1 MTETQLEVRQERA
14 GNGALV
20 VSRVEE
26 GYRVYSVSHPSNL
39 YLVRQE
45 GERWTCTCPD
55 FEYHQAD
62 TTWRCKHILAVAP
75 WQKRNGNEAPKAP
88 HQPVAA
94 PPAAAEGAS
103 QPPHAPTA
111 PPDQPIPPVPVQMMM
126 KRSVSPDGRIDSI
139 SVEFSLPVSGYSN
152 DEIKQRALAT
162 LELQKEIVGAFLALN
177 GSKAS
182 PLLTQRSPQP
192 PKPVNGDGQ
201 PVFARMIDVGKVNG
215 RYGDRL
221 CINFQ
226 VNGRTSRLFGSAK
239 QLAERIQS
247 AGYEID
253 PANLEP
259 GLRLNLACR
268 VVTKPS
274 DDGRYLNVEKV
285 LPLGK
290 NANPGGGYDSSIP
303 Y

>member
-1 MTETQLEVRQERA
+1 MTESQIEAGQERA
-14 GNGALV
+14 GNGTLV
-20 VSRVEE
+20 VSRTED
-26 GYRVYSVSHPSNL
+26 GFRVYSVNHPSRL

-62 TTWRCKHILAVAP
+62 TTWRCKHILAIAP
-75 WQKRNGNEAPKAP
+75 WKEQQTPQPSEPANGQAEAIPVSPEQNQQAAVPKKHIQKHTNGFA
-88 HQPVAA
+88 
-94 PPAAAEGAS
+94 
-103 QPPHAPTA
+103 
-111 PPDQPIPPVPVQMMM
+111 QMLI
-126 KRSVSPDGRIDSI
+126 KRSVSPDGRIDSV
-139 SVEFSLPVSGYSN
+139 SVEFSMPVTETANG
-152 DEIKQRALAT
+152 EIKAKALNT
-162 LELQKEIVGAFLALN
+162 LKLQKEIVADFLKLN
-177 GSKAS
+177 GAKATAFPPPASK
-182 PLLTQRSPQP
+182 P
-192 PKPVNGDGQ
+192 PEPAPENGQ
-201 PVFARMIDVGKVNG
+201 PLIARLIDIGKVNG
-215 RYGDRL
+215 KWGERL
-221 CINFQ
+221 TLNVQI
-226 VNGRTSRLFGSAK
+226 NGRTSRLFGSAK

-285 LPLGK
+285 LPLGSK
-290 NANPGGGYDSSIP
+290 TGGGDDQHIP

>member
-1 MTETQLEVRQERA
+1 MTENQIEARQERA

-26 GYRVYSVSHPSNL
+26 GYRVYSVSHPSHL

-55 FEYHQAD
+55 FEYHQGD

-75 WQKRNGNEAPKAP
+75 WKQQESPEPYEPGNGEGETI
-88 HQPVAA
+88 PVS
-94 PPAAAEGAS
+94 PEPSEPAALSRKRTPKHTNGFA
-103 QPPHAPTA
+103 
-111 PPDQPIPPVPVQMMM
+111 QMLI
-126 KRSVSPDGRIDSI
+126 KRSISPDGRIDSV
-139 SVEFSLPVSGYSN
+139 SVEFSMPVAEIAANG
-152 DEIKQRALAT
+152 EIKAKALNT
-162 LELQKEIVGAFLALN
+162 LRLQKEIVADFLKLN
-177 GSKAS
+177 GSKPSAFPPPAS
-182 PLLTQRSPQP
+182 KP
-192 PKPVNGDGQ
+192 PEPVPENGQ
-201 PVFARMIDVGKVNG
+201 PVFARLIDIGKVNG
-215 RYGDRL
+215 KWGERL
-221 CINFQ
+221 TLNVQI
-226 VNGRTSRLFGSAK
+226 NGRTSRLFGSAK
-239 QLAERIQS
+239 QLAERIQA

-268 VVTKPS
+268 VTTKPS
-274 DDGRYLNVEKV
+274 DDGKYLNVEKV